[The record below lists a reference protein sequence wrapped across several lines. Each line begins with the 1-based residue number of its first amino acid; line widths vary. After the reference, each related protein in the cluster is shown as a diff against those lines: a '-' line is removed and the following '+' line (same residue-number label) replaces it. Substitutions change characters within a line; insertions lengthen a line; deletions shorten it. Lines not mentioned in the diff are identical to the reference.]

1 MSNTKKLQEA
11 VVEVKTQIEWCTLHV
26 DWNVS
31 KL

>member
-26 DWNVS
+26 D
-31 KL
+31 